1 MSDDQLAPLRDWLR
15 AWQACVRAVDFAA
28 GRTLCAE
35 DIVAF
40 GTVAP
45 FVTGLD
51 VVEREQWRNVW
62 PVIRDFTIA
71 VEGAR
76 GVVAGDRGW
85 LAATWDS
92 RGRRSDGS
100 LFPRPGR
107 CTIAFERRDG
117 RWLATHTHFSLVPAH
132 ASTTAGSAR

>member
-1 MSDDQLAPLRDWLR
+1 MADELAPLRDWLR
-15 AWQACVRAVDFAA
+15 SWQACVRAVDFAA
-28 GRTLCAE
+28 GRKLCAD

-62 PVIRDFTIA
+62 PVIADFTID

-76 GVVAGDRGW
+76 GIVTGDRGW
-85 LAATWDS
+85 AAATWDS

-117 RWLATHTHFSLVPAH
+117 RWLATHTHFSLVPA
-132 ASTTAGSAR
+132 AAGSTSGSAR